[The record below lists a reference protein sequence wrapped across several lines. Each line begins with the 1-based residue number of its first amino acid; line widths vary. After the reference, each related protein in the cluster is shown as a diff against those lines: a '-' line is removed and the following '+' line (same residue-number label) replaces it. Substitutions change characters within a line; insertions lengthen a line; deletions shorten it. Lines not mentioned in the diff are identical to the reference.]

1 MLEAEV
7 KLALDA
13 GALRALRGR
22 LQELGAEEQH
32 TLEQCD
38 TYFAHPTR
46 DFAET
51 DEALRLRVDAR
62 GLRVTYKGPK
72 LDPPRKTREEI
83 EFPFDTSP
91 GTARELFERLGFSV
105 VADVVKTRAEFS
117 LPGSVV
123 SLDTIEG
130 LGTFCEVEVQ
140 ASSVEQGR
148 EQLRDLC
155 TTLGLAHLSPIPESY
170 LELLLRA

>member
-13 GALRALRGR
+13 PALRALRSR
-22 LQELGAEEQH
+22 LHDLGAEEQG
-32 TLEQCD
+32 TLEQHD
-38 TYFAHPTR
+38 IYFAHPAR

-51 DEALRLRVDAR
+51 DEALRLRLDAR

-91 GTARELFERLGFSV
+91 DTARTLLERLGFSV
-105 VADVVKTRAEFS
+105 VANVVKTRAEFS
-117 LPGSVV
+117 LPGSIV

-148 EQLRDLC
+148 EDLRDLC
-155 TTLGLAHLSPIPESY
+155 AALGLADLSPIPESY
-170 LELLLRA
+170 LELLLRT